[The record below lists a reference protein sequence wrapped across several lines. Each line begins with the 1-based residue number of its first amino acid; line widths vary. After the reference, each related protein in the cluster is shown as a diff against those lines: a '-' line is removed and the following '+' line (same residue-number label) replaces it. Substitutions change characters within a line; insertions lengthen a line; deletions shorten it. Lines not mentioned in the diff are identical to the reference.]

1 MAAFLLE
8 RKNKMEDKR
17 IIEINGIKLEV
28 DMTTARRIDEFKVGD
43 NIKVLQNA
51 KDVFAG
57 VIVDFVNFKELPT
70 IQIAVF
76 KQDYW
81 GTKIEFIN
89 FNSSTEGIEIMPCS
103 EHELKLE
110 KCRVV
115 DKFNIE
121 IEKKQSEVNELTQK
135 RDWFVENFS
144 KFFTE

>member
-1 MAAFLLE
+1 ME
-8 RKNKMEDKR
+8 NNKR
-17 IIEINGIKLEV
+17 VIEINGIKLEV
-28 DMTTARRIDEFKVGD
+28 DLTTAKRIDEFKVGD
-43 NIKVLQNA
+43 NIKVLQDA

-81 GTKIEFIN
+81 GTKIDFIN
-89 FNSSTEGIEIMPCS
+89 YNSRTENMEIMPCS

-121 IEKKQSEVNELTQK
+121 INKKQSEVDELTKK
-135 RDWFVENFS
+135 RDWFVEHFAKYFNNE
-144 KFFTE
+144 KVGN